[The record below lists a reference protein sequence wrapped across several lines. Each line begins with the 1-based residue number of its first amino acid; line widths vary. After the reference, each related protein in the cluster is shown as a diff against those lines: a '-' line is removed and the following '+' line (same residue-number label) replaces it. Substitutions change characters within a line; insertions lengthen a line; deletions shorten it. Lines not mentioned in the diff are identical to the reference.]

1 MRSSR
6 PAPETDQLLTLTQ
19 IARHFSL
26 PESTARYYCKR
37 FAPFMP
43 CTGEGRRRRY
53 RQEALGVIAA
63 VIEHM
68 RTERTASGVEE
79 ALTRQFPRQMDAL
92 VPLNGVDRNEAL
104 TTGALPPVGL
114 GAGQSMAADFVPVM
128 AMKLLE
134 QQTKAMEGIAA
145 SLEMLTQRQ
154 DDLRQLSEQARQ
166 VSEENK
172 HLRQELEN
180 LRVLQHSSEKIQQAD
195 LEQIRTWVTRMARR
209 NDGAQISK

>member
-6 PAPETDQLLTLTQ
+6 PAPDAEQLLTLTQ

-43 CTGEGRRRRY
+43 STGEGRRRRY
-53 RQEALGVIAA
+53 RQEALAVVAA
-63 VIEHM
+63 IIEHM

-92 VPLNGVDRNEAL
+92 VPLDRVDGNGNAL
-104 TTGALPPVGL
+104 ATGALPPVGL
-114 GAGQSMAADFVPVM
+114 TGQTMAADFVPVM

-145 SLEMLTQRQ
+145 SLELLTQRQ
-154 DDLRQLSEQARQ
+154 DDLRELSEQARQ
-166 VSEENK
+166 VSDENK
-172 HLRQELEN
+172 RLRQELEN
-180 LRVLQHSSEKIQQAD
+180 LRLLQHSSEKMQQED
-195 LEQIRTWVTRMARR
+195 LEQIRTWVARMARR
-209 NDGAQISK
+209 SESARQE

>member
-6 PAPETDQLLTLTQ
+6 PVTPETEQLLTLTQ

-43 CTGEGRRRRY
+43 STGEGRRRRY

-63 VIEHM
+63 IIEHM

-92 VPLNGVDRNEAL
+92 VPLNDTAPA
-104 TTGALPPVGL
+104 TGALPPLGL
-114 GAGQSMAADFVPVM
+114 GAGQSMGADFVPVM

-145 SLEMLTQRQ
+145 SLQLLSQRQ
-154 DDLRQLSEQARQ
+154 DDLRQLSDQARQ
-166 VSEENK
+166 VSEENLR
-172 HLRQELEN
+172 LRQELEN
-180 LRVLQHSSEKIQQAD
+180 LRALQHSSEKMQQED

-209 NDGAQISK
+209 SDGVAQA